1 MLAEYKNFNA
11 HVVTVY
17 RPPRSIRNKLTAAMF
32 FDEFPR
38 LLESRTVHPKPLM
51 ICGDFNF
58 HFDDTNSSDSCN
70 FIDLLESVNMIQ
82 HVSTPTHRKGH
93 ILDLIITRNDE
104 TFIQDVRVLDDV
116 YSDHSV
122 VVCKLNCPKPPPSK
136 VLVNYR
142 ANSDL
147 HSDKCSSDL
156 LNSVQQL
163 ANTKDLIVSFE
174 NCNTALNNV
183 YSTHYPLQTRWVNHS
198 PRAAWFNQDL
208 RVAKSEKRPSPGENV

>member
-1 MLAEYKNFNA
+1 MLVKYKNFSA
-11 HVVTVY
+11 RVVTIY
-17 RPPRSIRNKLTAAMF
+17 RPPRSRRNKLIAAMF

-38 LLESRTVHPKPLM
+38 LLESRRVHPKPLM
-51 ICGDFNF
+51 ICGDF
-58 HFDDTNSSDSCN
+58 HIDDTTNSDACS
-70 FIDLLESVNMIQ
+70 FTDLLESVNRIK
-82 HVSTPTHRKGH
+82 HVSTSTHRKGH

-116 YSDHSV
+116 YSDY

-142 ANSDL
+142 ANSNL
-147 HSDKCSSDL
+147 HSDKFSSDL
-156 LNSVQQL
+156 LNAVQQL
-163 ANTKDLIVSFE
+163 ANTKDLNVSFE

-198 PRAAWFNQDL
+198 TRAAWFNQDL

>member
-1 MLAEYKNFNA
+1 MNFPD
-11 HVVTVY
+11 Y
-17 RPPRSIRNKLTAAMF
+17 
-32 FDEFPR
+32 
-38 LLESRTVHPKPLM
+38 SRIENGSSKAI

-58 HFDDTNSSDSCN
+58 HFDDTTSGDSCN
-70 FIDLLESVNMIQ
+70 FIDLLESGNMIQ

-104 TFIQDVRVLDDV
+104 TFIQDLRVLDDV

-142 ANSDL
+142 ANSNL
-147 HSDKCSSDL
+147 HSDKFSSDL

-163 ANTKDLIVSFE
+163 ANTKDLNVSFE

-198 PRAAWFNQDL
+198 LRAAWFNQDL